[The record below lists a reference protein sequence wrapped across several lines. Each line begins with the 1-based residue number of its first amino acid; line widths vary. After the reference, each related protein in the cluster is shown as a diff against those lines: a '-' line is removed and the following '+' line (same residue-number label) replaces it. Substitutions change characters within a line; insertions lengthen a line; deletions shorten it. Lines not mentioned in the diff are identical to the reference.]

1 MVGIDIGPG
10 ISMAASISLPRSNRH
25 DHKRSCIPVSCR
37 ITCVRITIVYFV
49 FIYGE
54 IQSYTE
60 RKTIV
65 YDPSIRNSHVVS
77 ISDRIFPST
86 IVFLRIRSRRY
97 TIVIRAQVI
106 LQNTVVYDCERIVD
120 AHLRL
125 YTETVILDLGCFI
138 FYLSLFVKSYIT

>member
-1 MVGIDIGPG
+1 MVGIGVGPG

-25 DHKRSCIPVSCR
+25 DHKRSCTPVSCR

-49 FIYGE
+49 FIYRE

-77 ISDRIFPST
+77 VSDRIFPST

-97 TIVIRAQVI
+97 TIVMRAQVI
-106 LQNTVVYDCERIVD
+106 LQNTVVYDCKRIVD
-120 AHLRL
+120 IHLRL
-125 YTETVILDLGCFI
+125 YTQTVILDLSCFL
-138 FYLSLFVKSYIT
+138 FYLSLFVKSYIM

>member
-1 MVGIDIGPG
+1 MT
-10 ISMAASISLPRSNRH
+10 ASISLSRSTRH
-25 DHKRSCIPVSCR
+25 DHKRSCTPVSCH
-37 ITCVRITIVYFV
+37 ITCARITIVYFV
-49 FIYGE
+49 FMYGE

-65 YDPSIRNSHVVS
+65 YDPSIQHSHVVS
-77 ISDRIFPST
+77 VSDRIFLST
-86 IVFLRIRSRRY
+86 IFFLRIRSRRY

-125 YTETVILDLGCFI
+125 YTETVILDLGCFL
-138 FYLSLFVKSYIT
+138 FYLSLFVKSYIM

>member
-1 MVGIDIGPG
+1 MVGISIGPG
-10 ISMAASISLPRSNRH
+10 ITMAASISLPRSNRH
-25 DHKRSCIPVSCR
+25 DHKRSCAPVSCC
-37 ITCVRITIVYFV
+37 ITCARITIAYFV

-65 YDPSIRNSHVVS
+65 YDPSIRDSHVVS
-77 ISDRIFPST
+77 VSDRIFPST
-86 IVFLRIRSRRY
+86 IIFLRIRSRRY
-97 TIVIRAQVI
+97 TIVMRAQVI

-125 YTETVILDLGCFI
+125 YTETVILNLRCFI
-138 FYLSLFVKSYIT
+138 FYLSLFVKSYIM

>member
-1 MVGIDIGPG
+1 MVGISIGPG

-25 DHKRSCIPVSCR
+25 DHKRSCATVSCR
-37 ITCVRITIVYFV
+37 ITCARITIVYFV

-60 RKTIV
+60 RNTIV

-77 ISDRIFPST
+77 VSDRIFPST
-86 IVFLRIRSRRY
+86 IVFLHIRSRRY
-97 TIVIRAQVI
+97 TIVIRTHVI

-125 YTETVILDLGCFI
+125 YMETVILDLSCF
-138 FYLSLFVKSYIT
+138 LF

>member
-1 MVGIDIGPG
+1 
-10 ISMAASISLPRSNRH
+10 MAASISLLRSNRN
-25 DHKRSCIPVSCR
+25 DHKRSCTPVSCR
-37 ITCVRITIVYFV
+37 ITCARITIVYFV
-49 FIYGE
+49 FIYEE

-65 YDPSIRNSHVVS
+65 YDPSKRNSHVVS
-77 ISDRIFPST
+77 VSDRIFPST

-97 TIVIRAQVI
+97 TIAIRAQII

-125 YTETVILDLGCFI
+125 YTKTIILDLGCFL
-138 FYLSLFVKSYIT
+138 FYLSLFVKSYIM

>member
-1 MVGIDIGPG
+1 
-10 ISMAASISLPRSNRH
+10 MAASISLPIPRSNRH
-25 DHKRSCIPVSCR
+25 DHKRSCTPVSCR
-37 ITCVRITIVYFV
+37 ITCARITIVYFV

-65 YDPSIRNSHVVS
+65 YDPSIRNLHVVS
-77 ISDRIFPST
+77 VSNGIFPST

-125 YTETVILDLGCFI
+125 YTETVILDLYCFI
-138 FYLSLFVKSYIT
+138 FYLSLFVKSYIM

>member
-1 MVGIDIGPG
+1 
-10 ISMAASISLPRSNRH
+10 MAASISLPRSNRH
-25 DHKRSCIPVSCR
+25 DHKQSCTPVSCR
-37 ITCVRITIVYFV
+37 ITCARITIAYFV

-54 IQSYTE
+54 KQSYTE

-77 ISDRIFPST
+77 VSDRIFPST

-97 TIVIRAQVI
+97 TIVIQAQVI
-106 LQNTVVYDCERIVD
+106 LHNTVVYDCERIVD

-125 YTETVILDLGCFI
+125 YTETVILDLGCFL
-138 FYLSLFVKSYIT
+138 FYLSLFVKSYIM

>member
-1 MVGIDIGPG
+1 MISIGIGPD

-25 DHKRSCIPVSCR
+25 DHKRLCTPVSCR
-37 ITCVRITIVYFV
+37 NACARITIVYFV

-65 YDPSIRNSHVVS
+65 YDPSIRDSHVMSV
-77 ISDRIFPST
+77 SDRIFPST

-97 TIVIRAQVI
+97 TIVMRAQVI

-125 YTETVILDLGCFI
+125 YTETVILDLSCFI
-138 FYLSLFVKSYIT
+138 FYLSLIVKSYIM